1 MDFFERIIVI
11 KPFVSFTNLTILRIL
26 CSFLILY
33 PLKFEQVRLNSI
45 QSNLCVYTFT
55 LLESVRIQKKKKTE
69 DHKTHEHL
77 Q

>member
-1 MDFFERIIVI
+1 MDFLKRIIVI

-26 CSFLILY
+26 CSFLILNQ
-33 PLKFEQVRLNSI
+33 LKFEQVRLNSV

-55 LLESVRIQKKKKTE
+55 LLESVRIQKKKTE